1 MTPAKFERIVRNSG
15 LVLSELQYFGL
26 KVLPLVIRGSVIREL
41 LTSAVSCVLRHA
53 AN

>member
-1 MTPAKFERIVRNSG
+1 MTLAKFERIVGNSG
-15 LVLSELQYFGL
+15 LVLSKLQYFGV
-26 KVLPLVIRGSVIREL
+26 KVLPLVTRVSVIREL